1 MRALI
6 ELGADINKAD
16 DDGATPLYIA
26 TEKGHEAVVRALIEA
41 GADVGVAAPDETPL
55 FIATYEGHEAIVRAL
70 IEAGADINKA
80 KDTGATPL
88 FVAAEEGQ

>member
-6 ELGADINKAD
+6 ELGADINKAN

-41 GADVGVAAPDETPL
+41 DADVNKANDDDETPL
-55 FIATYEGHEAIVRAL
+55 FT
-70 IEAGADINKA
+70 
-80 KDTGATPL
+80 
-88 FVAAEEGQ
+88 AAEEGQ

>member
-1 MRALI
+1 M
-6 ELGADINKAD
+6 GADINKAND
-16 DDGATPLYIA
+16 D
-26 TEKGHEAVVRALIEA
+26 
-41 GADVGVAAPDETPL
+41 DETPL
-55 FIATYEGHEAIVRAL
+55 FIAAYEGHEAILRAL